1 MSISQADIVKIVN
14 SIFVEKFEFAEEELT
29 PEKHIFQD
37 LQIDSLDIVD
47 LMMGLQQKLGV
58 QLRDNQE
65 IRQVQT
71 LQDIYDLVTKL
82 VEADSSLEEKA
93 RRFLQ
98 N

>member
-1 MSISQADIVKIVN
+1 MSISQSDIIKIVN
-14 SIFVEKFEFAEEELT
+14 SIFVEKFEFSEADLT

-58 QLRDNQE
+58 QLRDNQD

-71 LQDIYDLVTKL
+71 LQDIYNLVTKL
-82 VEADSSLEEKA
+82 VEADPSLEEKA
-93 RRFLQ
+93 RRFMQ